1 MREHW
6 QKDGIGD
13 VHSNARGSGA
23 RYNTGKVAIELIP
36 LRLIAEQFE
45 LVTAE
50 DDPANAMIGA
60 LWNLALFQEGGDA
73 AYLRKA
79 VELVGAAWNECAA
92 VFDYGRRKYA
102 EWNWAKGMAWS
113 VPLACAARHLIFGMM
128 AGEAL
133 DPESGLSH
141 RGHFLCNIVMLL
153 TFIRTYPEG
162 DDRPSQWLREAA
174 MTEHAAREEDARR
187 IAESNAEYLA
197 SEVKA

>member
-1 MREHW
+1 MKEHW

-13 VHSNARGSGA
+13 VNSNTRGSGA

-50 DDPANAMIGA
+50 DDPVNALIGA

-73 AYLRKA
+73 TYLRKTI
-79 VELVGAAWNECAA
+79 ELVGSAWDECAA

-128 AGEAL
+128 KGEEL
-133 DPESGLSH
+133 DPESGLPH
-141 RGHFLCNIVMLL
+141 RGHLLCNIVMLL

-162 DDRPSQWLREAA
+162 DDLPSQWLRDAA
-174 MTEHAAREEDARR
+174 MTEHAARETDARL
-187 IAESNAEYLA
+187 IQQSN
-197 SEVKA
+197 SEAA